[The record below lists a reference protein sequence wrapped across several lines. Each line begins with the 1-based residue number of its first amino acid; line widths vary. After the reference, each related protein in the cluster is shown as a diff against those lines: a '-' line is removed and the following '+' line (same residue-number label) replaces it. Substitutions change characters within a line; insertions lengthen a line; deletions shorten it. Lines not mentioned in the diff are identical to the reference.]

1 MSPVARSKGWN
12 GVQDMHYP
20 APLASHDDVVKDPI
34 VFWDTLRRFHF
45 QMNTKFMIPVIGGKE
60 LDLHILYV
68 EVTRRGGFEKVVAEK
83 KWREVGTIFMFSP
96 TTTSASFV
104 LRKHY
109 FSLLY
114 HYEQVY
120 FFNMQGPL
128 CSPKDTFPVC
138 SRSCNELAIVQYSPK
153 PINDHPS
160 NPHLEGIGTI
170 DGKFDCG
177 YLVTV
182 KLGSE
187 VLAGVLYHPEDER
200 PSSPTPQLSNA
211 IVPYT
216 GKARHS
222 RRRRKSKRRGDPNYP
237 KPNRSGYNFFFAEK
251 HYKLKSLFPNR
262 EREFTKMIGESWSNL
277 SPEERMVYQN
287 IGLKDKE
294 RYRREVKEYKE
305 SMKLR
310 QTMEVNRGDSLLDG
324 TAKWC
329 LFLEVENAEL
339 RFRRTS

>member
-1 MSPVARSKGWN
+1 MSAEGRNTGWN
-12 GVQDMHYP
+12 GVQGVHYP
-20 APLASHDDVVKDPI
+20 APLASHEDVVKDPI

-45 QMNTKFMIPVIGGKE
+45 LMNTKFMIPVIGGKE

-109 FSLLY
+109 SCLLY

-120 FFNMQGPL
+120 FFKIQGPP
-128 CSPKDTFPVC
+128 CTPTVASPVSSFKP
-138 SRSCNELAIVQYSPK
+138 ELAIVQYSSKAIKDCPD
-153 PINDHPS
+153 PLIEGPS
-160 NPHLEGIGTI
+160 WHSGIGTI
-170 DGKFDCG
+170 DGKFECG
-177 YLVTV
+177 YLVSV

-187 VLAGVLYHPEDER
+187 ILSGVLYHPEQ
-200 PSSPTPQLSNA
+200 PGTSIPIPQSSNA
-211 IVPYT
+211 LVPYT
-216 GKARHS
+216 GKPRHV
-222 RRRRKSKRRGDPNYP
+222 RRRRSRRRGDPNYP

-294 RYRREVKEYKE
+294 RYKRELKEYKE
-305 SMKLR
+305 RMKVR
-310 QTMEVNRGDSLLDG
+310 QTVEVNRAGY
-324 TAKWC
+324 
-329 LFLEVENAEL
+329 
-339 RFRRTS
+339 

>member
-1 MSPVARSKGWN
+1 MSPVGGNKGWD
-12 GVQDMHYP
+12 GALP
-20 APLASHDDVVKDPI
+20 FL
-34 VFWDTLRRFHF
+34 
-45 QMNTKFMIPVIGGKE
+45 MNTKFMIPVIGGKE

-109 FSLLY
+109 SCLLY
-114 HYEQVY
+114 HYEQVH
-120 FFNMQGPL
+120 FFKIQGSL
-128 CSPKDTFPVC
+128 CTPTAAFSPV
-138 SRSCNELAIVQYSPK
+138 SNRSCEPELALVQYSPK
-153 PINDHPS
+153 AIKDYRDP
-160 NPHLEGIGTI
+160 LTGIGTI

-177 YLVTV
+177 YLVSV

-187 VLAGVLYHPEDER
+187 ILSGVLYHPEEAAGTSI
-200 PSSPTPQLSNA
+200 PSPQCSNA

-216 GKARHS
+216 GIPHRNS
-222 RRRRKSKRRGDPNYP
+222 RRRRRRNRRRGDPNYP

-262 EREFTKMIGESWSNL
+262 EREFTKMIGESWSSL

-294 RYRREVKEYKE
+294 RYKRELKEYKE
-305 SMKLR
+305 RINIR
-310 QTMEVNRGDSLLDG
+310 QTMEVNRAGY
-324 TAKWC
+324 
-329 LFLEVENAEL
+329 
-339 RFRRTS
+339 